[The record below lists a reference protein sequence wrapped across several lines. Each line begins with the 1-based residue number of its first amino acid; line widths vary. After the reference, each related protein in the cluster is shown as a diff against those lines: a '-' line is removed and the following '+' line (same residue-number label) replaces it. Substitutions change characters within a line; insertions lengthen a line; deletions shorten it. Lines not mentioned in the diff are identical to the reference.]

1 VLKQTYRIVRPLAEG
16 GFGRVYLAAHT
27 RLPGRFAVKLLH
39 RTLARDEE
47 ALARFRQEAEITST
61 LSHPHI
67 VRVFDYD
74 VTDAGVPYLVMELLE
89 GQPLSQLVASGAPL
103 SPRRVIPIVEQI
115 AQALHVAHERGI
127 VHRDLKPDNIML
139 LRAAGVGDFVKIFDF
154 GISKAS
160 WRTRLTQND
169 TVSGTPQ
176 YMAPEQARAQREE
189 IDHRADQFSLAALAY
204 TLLTGREPFMG
215 EDPVIVLY
223 QVVHEDPPRPSELN
237 PALGMLVDGV
247 IARGL
252 AKDPA
257 HRYPGVL
264 EFAAALRGALAEAAN
279 DHALPVRHVGRER
292 GDGSAPTGSRD
303 QTSHPARPPQVAQTT
318 PGGDPGA
325 GRRALRGRLVP
336 PGDPGGHAGRLA
348 QGRTES
354 RRAVRACRISAPL
367 ANAGVT
373 TMTSFRTGLAGLVIA
388 GLGFSVLAAPVA
400 QAAVI
405 VIHGGRDEP
414 PAPRDERVVE
424 RRGYVW
430 ERGHYGWRH
439 HHYIW
444 VHGHY
449 VRERPGYEWVPGRWE
464 RHEDHYDWYRGE
476 WHPHR

>member
-1 VLKQTYRIVRPLAEG
+1 MTPELGQSRVVLRPPAFRDGLAVGTVLKETFRIIRPLAEG
-16 GFGRVYLAAHT
+16 GFGKVYLAAHT

-61 LSHPHI
+61 LSDPHI

-89 GQPLSQLVASGAPL
+89 GQPLSTLVASGEPL
-103 SPRRVIPIVEQI
+103 SPRRAIPIVEQI
-115 AQALHVAHERGI
+115 AQALHVAHQRGI

-139 LRAAGVGDFVKIFDF
+139 LRGTGTEDFVKIFDF

-204 TLLTGREPFMG
+204 TLLTGREPFRG

-252 AKDPA
+252 AKEPA
-257 HRYPGVL
+257 DRYPGVL
-264 EFAAALRGALAEAAN
+264 EFAAALRGALAEAVN
-279 DHALPVRHVGRER
+279 DQAPPVRHAALTGPLAPFADDVNGE
-292 GDGSAPTGSRD
+292 GSAPDDGELETLPPGR
-303 QTSHPARPPQVAQTT
+303 QTRRLIRRVRRRLHRPRRVATVVLVAGLLVAAWFHPATSAVTR
-318 PGGDPGA
+318 A
-325 GRRALRGRLVP
+325 GWRKVEQGVSRLFERV
-336 PGDPGGHAGRLA
+336 
-348 QGRTES
+348 ES
-354 RRAVRACRISAPL
+354 QLYSRIW
-367 ANAGVT
+367 
-373 TMTSFRTGLAGLVIA
+373 
-388 GLGFSVLAAPVA
+388 
-400 QAAVI
+400 
-405 VIHGGRDEP
+405 GGRP
-414 PAPRDERVVE
+414 
-424 RRGYVW
+424 
-430 ERGHYGWRH
+430 
-439 HHYIW
+439 
-444 VHGHY
+444 
-449 VRERPGYEWVPGRWE
+449 
-464 RHEDHYDWYRGE
+464 
-476 WHPHR
+476 